1 MSLAKI
7 EEPMVKAIFLERLNR
22 FTVLVRLHGENVNAN
37 LRDSGRLNELLAP
50 EKEMLLIDRGESFK
64 RKTRYEV
71 LAIKH
76 FGEWVLINTRLH
88 SEIAS
93 NLVKLGLIP
102 LLSRCKVARRE
113 VKVGHSR
120 IDFMLRCN
128 GNDVLLEVKGC
139 TLARGN
145 VGLFPDAPTERGKRH
160 VETLIKLMD
169 EGVFAAILFIVP
181 IQRVEIVAINYETD
195 PMLYESMKRAWL
207 KGVYVTAYKIRL
219 VNGRILPV
227 EVTPFTPSKDPS
239 KLVPTVKAAK
249 AVLRRLSKSFSIVG
263 IDKHSLRVVA
273 DEKLLNQLE
282 RENIPF
288 KVMFKVQDISLLQ
301 VRLQDLFMPRFFKA
315 SSSSFSSS
323 S

>member
-7 EEPMVKAIFLERLNR
+7 EEPIVKAIFLERLNR
-22 FTVLVRLHGENVNAN
+22 FTALVRLHGENVNAN
-37 LRDSGRLNELLAP
+37 LRDSGRLSELLIP
-50 EKEMLLIDRGESFK
+50 EREMLLIDRGKSPK

-93 NLVKLGLIP
+93 NLIKIGLIP
-102 LLSRCKVARRE
+102 LLSGCEIAEKE
-113 VKVGHSR
+113 VKINHSR

-128 GNDVLLEVKGC
+128 GNNVLLEVKGC

-145 VGLFPDAPTERGKRH
+145 IGLFPDAPTERGRRH
-160 VETLIKLMD
+160 VETLIKLMNK
-169 EGVFAAILFIVP
+169 GVFAAILFIVP

-195 PMLYESMKRAWL
+195 SLLYESMRKAWL
-207 KGVYVTAYKIRL
+207 KGVYVTAYKIKL

-227 EVTPFTPSKDPS
+227 ELAPFTPSRNPS

-249 AVLRRLSKSFSIVG
+249 AVLKRLSKSFSLVG

-273 DEKLLNQLE
+273 DERLLNKLE
-282 RENIPF
+282 QENIPF
-288 KVMFKVQDISLLQ
+288 RIIFKVQDASLLQ
-301 VRLQDLFMPRFFKA
+301 VRLEDLFMPKFFKA